1 MRSFITVVPIW
12 FVFLFAVSCSDSPS
26 GISETKTLLK
36 INLTDAP
43 GEFEEVNITFSE
55 VSALFGNQW
64 IIISNQSQTFDLLTL
79 SNGRTALLGEAEVEA
94 GRYQQIRL
102 KISGGEVVT
111 GGTSYPL
118 TVPSGAQTGLKF
130 GPAFTIEPGI
140 TYELIVD
147 FDASRSI
154 HATGPPGNPTNFIL
168 TPFIRVIAQEPSGAI
183 SGQVT
188 NFEHLPTAYA
198 IAGGDTVTST
208 SIDKVN
214 GNFLLAFL
222 PEGVYSVAIS
232 DTLGN
237 AYTESDITVTKG
249 ETNNL
254 GQITLK

>member
-1 MRSFITVVPIW
+1 MRFLIAAVPIW
-12 FVFLFAVSCSDSPS
+12 FVFLFAVSCSESPS
-26 GISETKTLLK
+26 GISETKTSLK

-43 GEFEEVNITFSE
+43 GDFEQVNITFSE

-64 IIISNQSQTFDLLTL
+64 IVVSNRSQTFDLLTL
-79 SNGRTALLGEAEVEA
+79 SNGRTVLLGEAEVEA

-102 KISGGEVVT
+102 KISGGEVMI
-111 GGTSYPL
+111 GGSTYPL
-118 TVPSGAQTGLKF
+118 TIPSGAQTGLKF

-140 TYELIVD
+140 TFELVVD
-147 FDASRSI
+147 FDASRSVR
-154 HATGPPGNPTNFIL
+154 ATGPPGNPTNFIL
-168 TPFIRVIAQEPSGAI
+168 TPFIRVIAKEPSGAI

-188 NFEHLPTAYA
+188 NPEHAPTAYA

-237 AYTESDITVTKG
+237 EYTESDIAVIIG
-249 ETNNL
+249 ETNDL